1 MLEMVML
8 SGIGFLTG
16 CLLVVAFV
24 PAIHNRAVR
33 LTARHYLAKMPMSM
47 AELEAQKDLLRA
59 EFAMSIRRLET
70 IVEETKAKS
79 ALQLSEIGRK
89 AAEIHR
95 LKAELGRDSTP
106 DITSR
111 FRAALAR
118 AGWDLD
124 LERQHDAA

>member
-1 MLEMVML
+1 MFETVMVL
-8 SGIGFLTG
+8 GIGFLAG
-16 CLLVVAFV
+16 CLLMVAFV
-24 PAIHNRAVR
+24 PAIHSRAVR
-33 LTARHYLAKMPMSM
+33 LTARDYLAKMPMSV

-70 IVEETKAKS
+70 IVEETRAKS

-95 LKAELGRDSTP
+95 LKAELNKSSTP
-106 DITSR
+106 DIASR

-118 AGWDLD
+118 AGLA
-124 LERQHDAA
+124 QAG